1 MQSLK
6 RKMLGLMC
14 MSTAESINND
24 DNLRN
29 QILNDL
35 ISKSL
40 SLIDLSKKYNIE
52 VVELYSWLKSIE
64 ITINQTLSALEGIFP
79 PVDDEEWL
87 NMTKNERLE
96 FFEHLEKG
104 FQFES
109 TSITLD
115 GLKKMRENRKN
126 KT

>member
-1 MQSLK
+1 
-6 RKMLGLMC
+6 MLGLMY

-24 DNLRN
+24 ENLRS

-40 SLIDLSKKYNIE
+40 SLTDLLKKYNIE
-52 VVELYSWLKSIE
+52 VTELYSWLKSIE
-64 ITINQTLSALEGIFP
+64 ININQTLSSPSGVFP

-87 NMTKNERLE
+87 NMTKKERSD
-96 FFEHLEKG
+96 FFDHLEKG
-104 FQFES
+104 LQVES
-109 TSITLD
+109 IPITLD
-115 GLKKMRENRKN
+115 DLKKMREERKN

>member
-1 MQSLK
+1 
-6 RKMLGLMC
+6 MC